1 MTYPGIWD
9 NTAKVVLI
17 PDTILQRWRVKV
29 GLSAKP
35 MFWDGLASYQ
45 LVGRVMAYQGDDG

>member
-9 NTAKVVLI
+9 NTARVVLI
-17 PDTILQRWRVKV
+17 PDAILPRGRVKV
-29 GLSAKP
+29 GLSEKL
-35 MFWDGLASYQ
+35 MFWDGLASYH